1 MHYAFLLDPG
11 QRRGAG
17 EGLVRFFSRNYG
29 ESPQKSPSPGSGR
42 GPGSVTSV
50 IERPLVDLA
59 TIRRLV
65 AEVDTTA
72 LCDAAGDIRVM
83 SPALRCR
90 SANPVL
96 CGPALT
102 VRCRDDFFGVI
113 QAIERAEAGD
123 VLVVDGG
130 GRETA
135 LAGELFARVALAKG
149 MAGIIVDGGYR
160 DLRFIATCRLPVY
173 SRHVTPGAGTTTR
186 LAAPGEMVR
195 CGGVPVHS
203 GDIVIADHD
212 GIVVLDPGDA
222 VARLTAAAE
231 VMATEARVIER
242 LAAGATLGDCL
253 NVAAH
258 ADRLARG
265 EPSRLRFT
273 V

>member
-1 MHYAFLLDPG
+1 M
-11 QRRGAG
+11 
-17 EGLVRFFSRNYG
+17 
-29 ESPQKSPSPGSGR
+29 
-42 GPGSVTSV
+42 
-50 IERPLVDLA
+50 IERPPADLA
-59 TIRRLV
+59 TIRRLA

-72 LCDAAGDIRVM
+72 LCDAVADLRVM

-90 SANPVL
+90 SANPML

-113 QAIERAEAGD
+113 QAIEQSSAGD

-149 MAGIIVDGGYR
+149 LAGIIVDGGYR
-160 DLRFIATCRLPVY
+160 DMRFIAQCRLPVY
-173 SRHVTPGAGTTTR
+173 SRHVTPRAGTTTR
-186 LAAPGEMVR
+186 LAAPAETVS
-195 CGGVPVHS
+195 CGGVPVHP

-212 GIVVLDPGDA
+212 GIVVLDPSRA
-222 VARLTAAAE
+222 VDQLTAAAE
-231 VMATEARVIER
+231 VMTAEARVVER
-242 LAAGATLGDCL
+242 LTAGTSLADCL
-253 NVAAH
+253 NVTEH

-265 EPSRLRFT
+265 EPSKLRFT

>member
-1 MHYAFLLDPG
+1 M
-11 QRRGAG
+11 
-17 EGLVRFFSRNYG
+17 V
-29 ESPQKSPSPGSGR
+29 KGSAIRARYLSG
-42 GPGSVTSV
+42 VT
-50 IERPLVDLA
+50 EHPAVDMAAVLRLA
-59 TIRRLV
+59 

-72 LCDAAGDIRVM
+72 VCDAARDTRVM

-113 QAIERAEAGD
+113 QAIERARSGD

-149 MAGIIVDGGYR
+149 LAGIIVDGAYR

-173 SRHVTPGAGTTTR
+173 SRHVNPMAGTAAR
-186 LAAPGEMVR
+186 LAAPGETVS
-195 CGGVPVHS
+195 CGGVPVHP
-203 GDIVIADHD
+203 GDIVMADHN
-212 GIVVLDPGDA
+212 GIVVLDPSTA
-222 VARLTAAAE
+222 VAQLTAAAE
-231 VMATEARVIER
+231 VMATEARVVER
-242 LAAGATLGDCL
+242 LAAGAKLGDCMNL
-253 NVAAH
+253 AEH

-265 EPSRLRFT
+265 EPSTLRFT